1 MRRVAASAAALSPA
15 LSLVLCLSFVQ
26 TPARAQSPHGFEL
39 HEELRFPAGQ
49 DTVSLPFQNW
59 GEHILIPVSVNG
71 GRPLQMVFD
80 TGMPS
85 PGVLLYEGTLVDSLR
100 LSYAPM
106 RVRVGGA
113 GGAGAPSEARVA
125 MGVRLGAG
133 ALEIAG
139 SVAIVMPPTPQ
150 MSGLH
155 DGIIG
160 ASLFQDMVVTVDH
173 DRGVMTLTRRSAF
186 KPSVGATE
194 VKLDLVGRHAYVPAG
209 LVGMNGKVTQ
219 LQLIL
224 DLGATHAVSL
234 SRNTSP
240 AIVAPANSRS
250 TRIGRGMSGAMSG
263 LVGRIPGLELG
274 GHRLSNVVATFPDSA
289 FENPRG
295 LDQRNGNLGGGV
307 LGHFN
312 VSLDLG
318 GSRMF
323 VTPNH
328 RFFEPFEWDMT
339 GLVFDMGDGGEI
351 TVAEVLADS
360 PAEAARIVPGA
371 VLLAVDGE
379 RAVPRDLLRSR
390 QRFRE
395 PGREV
400 ALTLRENGQERVV
413 KLKLRRLV

>member
-1 MRRVAASAAALSPA
+1 MRRLAAFAAA
-15 LSLVLCLSFVQ
+15 LSLVLSLSLVQ
-26 TPARAQSPHGFEL
+26 TPSRAQSQHGLQL
-39 HEELRFPAGQ
+39 HEELRFPADQ

-59 GEHILIPVSVNG
+59 GEHIVIPVSVNS

-80 TGMPS
+80 TGMPT
-85 PGVLLYEGTLVDSLR
+85 PGVLLYEGALVDSLH
-100 LSYAPM
+100 LSYSPI
-106 RVRVGGA
+106 RVQVGGA
-113 GGAGAPSEARVA
+113 GGAGAASEARLA
-125 MGVRLGAG
+125 MGVKLGAG
-133 ALEIAG
+133 ALEIGG

-160 ASLFQDMVVTVDH
+160 ASLFQELVVSLDH

-186 KPSVGATE
+186 KPPQGATE
-194 VKLDLVGRHAYVPAG
+194 VPLEVVGRHAYVPAG
-209 LVGMNGKVTQ
+209 LVGTNGKVTP
-219 LQLIL
+219 LQFVL

-234 SRNTSP
+234 SRNTNP
-240 AIVAPANSRS
+240 AIVAPANSRN

-263 LVGRIPGLELG
+263 LVGRIPGLVLG
-274 GHRLSNVVATFPDSA
+274 GHRLSNIVATFPDSE

-307 LGHFN
+307 LGRFN
-312 VSLDLG
+312 VSLDLA

-323 VTPNH
+323 VSPNH
-328 RFFEPFEWDMT
+328 RTFEPFEWDMT

-360 PAEAARIVPGA
+360 PAEAAHVLPGA
-371 VLLAVDGE
+371 VLLGVDGE
-379 RAVPRDLLRSR
+379 RAVPRELLRSR

-395 PGREV
+395 PGRDV
-400 ALTLRENGQERVV
+400 ALTLRENGRQRVV
-413 KLKLRRLV
+413 RLKLRRLV